1 METNTLKHTISKIY
15 LDNGNT
21 YKVIATIKLHDECKN
36 GMCSWSITGILY
48 QKKGNGRFY
57 NIGYSC
63 LLEGILKA
71 SPKLK
76 MFVDLHSCDW
86 HGVPLYPVG
95 NGYYLLQKDKKQAKK

>member
-1 METNTLKHTISKIY
+1 METNTLKHTVSKIY

-36 GMCSWSITGILY
+36 GTCSWSITGILQ

-57 NIGYSC
+57 DIGHGC
-63 LLEGILKA
+63 IHEGILKA

-76 MFVDLHSCDW
+76 MDITF
-86 HGVPLYPVG
+86 Y
-95 NGYYLLQKDKKQAKK
+95 KKIKSKQRNICA